1 LACGRENKP
10 AWSYHAGKLNLPQ
23 SGRQNQKALKPETAR
38 AIRRNRASTLAG
50 LETLLRLVD
59 DVDAAL
65 ATHQAIVAMAI
76 AQGLEGIADFHG
88 CTRIS
93 DAAGETHGRRLRRC
107 YARIEPG
114 DQGSSSTGY
123 GADEERRGAL
133 GFRCRKNGK
142 NPD

>member
-1 LACGRENKP
+1 M
-10 AWSYHAGKLNLPQ
+10 
-23 SGRQNQKALKPETAR
+23 
-38 AIRRNRASTLAG
+38 RRNRASTLAG

-93 DAAGETHGRRLRRC
+93 DAAGETHGRRLRRS
-107 YARIEPG
+107 YARIAPG
-114 DQGSSSTGY
+114 DQGISRGRAVSVRRRRQSGENSDMVRRSRSFAPRNA
-123 GADEERRGAL
+123 GKMEET
-133 GFRCRKNGK
+133 
-142 NPD
+142 

>member
-1 LACGRENKP
+1 LKRKAAREM
-10 AWSYHAGKLNLPQ
+10 
-23 SGRQNQKALKPETAR
+23 
-38 AIRRNRASTLAG
+38 RRNRPSTLAG

-88 CTRIS
+88 FTRIS
-93 DAAGETHGRRLRRC
+93 DAAGETHGRRLRRS

-114 DQGSSSTGY
+114 DQGGDSLLAPFAEKS
-123 GADEERRGAL
+123 RRGRSL
-133 GFRCRKNGK
+133 SRRKTGK